1 MSDKVLFELA
11 DKLAFDTIK
20 AMDALDDD
28 RLYEQV
34 AKVLGASS
42 QTSEEAYL
50 TCVRIRL
57 AERRAR
63 LFLNDHVKVALEAR
77 KSGKDAPEALAPG
90 SDNKNL

>member
-1 MSDKVLFELA
+1 MSDKVLHELA
-11 DKLAFDTIK
+11 DKLAADTMK
-20 AMDALDDD
+20 AMDALGDD

-50 TCVRIRL
+50 TSMRIRL

-63 LFLNDHVKVALEAR
+63 AFLNDHVKEAIKAKKEGR
-77 KSGKDAPEALAPG
+77 AVPEALAPT
-90 SDNKNL
+90 SDNENV

>member
-1 MSDKVLFELA
+1 MADVLTDLA
-11 DKLAFDTIK
+11 DKLAADTLK

-42 QTSEEAYL
+42 QTAEEAFL
-50 TCVRIRL
+50 TSIRIRL

-63 LFLNDHVKVALEAR
+63 LFLTEHVKAALEAR
-77 KSGKDAPEALAPG
+77 KRGEDGPAAMAPG
-90 SDNKNL
+90 SDNEALG

>member
-1 MSDKVLFELA
+1 MAGDVLTELA
-11 DKLAFDTIK
+11 DKLAADTIK
-20 AMDALDDD
+20 AMDALGDD

-50 TCVRIRL
+50 TSIRIRL

-63 LFLNDHVKVALEAR
+63 AFLNEHVKTAIGAKKAGREMPQAV
-77 KSGKDAPEALAPG
+77 APG
-90 SDNKNL
+90 SDNEDL

>member
-1 MSDKVLFELA
+1 MSNTLTDLA
-11 DKLAFDTIK
+11 DKLAADTIK
-20 AMDALDDD
+20 AMDALGED

-50 TCVRIRL
+50 TSMRIRL

-63 LFLNDHVKVALEAR
+63 QFLTDHVKEAMAAKKEGR
-77 KSGKDAPEALAPG
+77 EVKEAIAPG
-90 SDNKNL
+90 TDNENL

>member
-1 MSDKVLFELA
+1 MSKVLEDLA
-11 DKLAFDTIK
+11 DKLAADTIK
-20 AMDALDDD
+20 AMDALGDD

-50 TCVRIRL
+50 TSIRIRL

-63 LFLNDHVKVALEAR
+63 VFLNDHVKAALQAKKEGRDIPDAVAP
-77 KSGKDAPEALAPG
+77 S
-90 SDNKNL
+90 SDNENL